1 MNPPTH
7 YDFMNLGAL
16 HGWPIKR
23 ILSEEETVN
32 SIDNEENIP
41 IYNPN
46 LENRKKIP
54 ILFLNLPRTEAE
66 QHIVK
71 KLSDDQRKQ
80 LRKAGQ
86 VEIEA
91 KDTDA
96 PSNNNN
102 TMKIYKLSLLL
113 NSRRDYI
120 DSITGGLLLKIEN
133 LQKEQKLAC
142 IGVMGSCISLCY
154 QIINC
159 TLKDVFFF

>member
-32 SIDNEENIP
+32 PIDNEENIP

-46 LENRKKIP
+46 LENRKKSP

-96 PSNNNN
+96 GSNNNN

-113 NSRRDYI
+113 NSKKRLYRLDNW
-120 DSITGGLLLKIEN
+120 GLVAKDR
-133 LQKEQKLAC
+133 KLAKGAE
-142 IGVMGSCISLCY
+142 IGMHWSDGKLHFSVLS
-154 QIINC
+154 NN
-159 TLKDVFFF
+159 